1 MNEDAKEKYQDAKH
15 IYLTE
20 SMIAEIKRQM
30 PIHNSRYFTDHVRKA
45 LRIGLEILKQKEAQS
60 SYVNTTDKESAQ
72 Q

>member
-45 LRIGLEILKQKEAQS
+45 LRIGLEILKQKEAQVS
-60 SYVNTTDKESAQ
+60 LESTTKK
-72 Q
+72 